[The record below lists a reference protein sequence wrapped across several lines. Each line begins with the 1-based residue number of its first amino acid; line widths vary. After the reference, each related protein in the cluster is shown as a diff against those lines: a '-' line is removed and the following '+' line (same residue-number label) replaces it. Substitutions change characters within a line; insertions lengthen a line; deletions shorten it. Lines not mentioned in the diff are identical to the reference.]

1 MGASNYLKQQ
11 FKILGW
17 IILGW
22 FLYSLYIQL
31 MNQFY
36 LGHFKNYVDFTA
48 ESIGFD
54 YRKELFTTAFV
65 SVIGAAI
72 FGSIELFIL
81 KKRFNSYPIGKKLL
95 YKIFIHALII
105 LGLIWLGSMFYNT
118 LRFQASPF
126 STQVLMGIKDF
137 TTSTGFIGNFMF
149 IYMGVLLTL
158 VLLTIN
164 EVLGPGR
171 LMELMSGKYNKALK
185 EQRIF
190 MFLDIK
196 SSTTIAEQLGHELYF
211 QMLNKFFAD
220 ITEPI
225 LQSGGIIYQYV
236 GDEIV
241 LTWPIANPEN
251 NQQFIQA
258 FIRMQQVINKE
269 ADLYQKRFGIVP
281 VFKAGA
287 HCGEVTTGAVGL
299 IKKEIIHTGDPL
311 NTTAR
316 IEKKCNELNQLL
328 IFSEDLHAQLPK
340 KPNQEFIDLGLHD
353 LRGKEKPKRLF
364 TVKLELDELI
374 NHGKLNAFFT

>member
-1 MGASNYLKQQ
+1 
-11 FKILGW
+11 
-17 IILGW
+17 
-22 FLYSLYIQL
+22 

-65 SVIGAAI
+65 SVIGAAV
-72 FGSIELFIL
+72 FGSIELFLL
-81 KKRFNSYPIGKKLL
+81 KRRFANYPIGKKLL
-95 YKIFIHALII
+95 YKIFIHAMII
-105 LGLIWLGSMFYNT
+105 LCLIWLGSLFYNT

-126 STQVLMGIKDF
+126 SRQVLIGVRDF

-158 VLLTIN
+158 VLLTLN

-171 LMELMSGKYNKALK
+171 LMELMSGKYTKALK

-225 LQSGGIIYQYV
+225 LQSGGTIYQYV

-241 LTWPIANPEN
+241 LTWPISDPDQDQRFVE
-251 NQQFIQA
+251 A
-258 FIRMQQVINKE
+258 FQRMRQVIDKE
-269 ADLYQKRFGIVP
+269 ANLYQKRFGIIP

-316 IEKKCNELNQLL
+316 IEKKCNELDQVL
-328 IFSEDLHAQLPK
+328 IMSADLQKRLPP
-340 KPNQEFIDLGLHD
+340 KPSFTLVDLGQHA
-353 LRGKEKPKRLF
+353 LRGKEKSTRLF
-364 TVKLELDELI
+364 AVDFSI
-374 NHGKLNAFFT
+374 